1 MKYQTGKSLKQ
12 ANCLS
17 SEFFCLSLSVS
28 WGSMI
33 TVEAIKM
40 SKKQHISLG
49 TALTTY
55 HFQRTQIH
63 WLVIL
68 KPSDVKG

>member
-12 ANCLS
+12 ANHLS
-17 SEFFCLSLSVS
+17 SDFFCLSLSVS

-40 SKKQHISLG
+40 SKIQHKSPG

-55 HFQRTQIH
+55 RFQRTQIH
-63 WLVIL
+63 WLMIL
-68 KPSDVKG
+68 KPSDVNG